1 MPTPQENR
9 IKRLIEPVITDMG
22 FDLVSIRIIG
32 SQKLQ
37 TLQIMAEDP
46 NTGNLDLNNCT
57 KISNALSALLDV
69 EDPIQSA
76 YQLEIS
82 SPGIDRP
89 LVRERDFLKHIGYE
103 ISVETEN
110 PTESGQK
117 RFRGKLLSYDGQ
129 KFSMTTDTGDVDIE
143 LNNASRVK
151 LILTDELAKQ
161 ALKKRRVES

>member
-9 IKRLIEPVITDMG
+9 IKRLIEPVLTDMG

-110 PTESGQK
+110 PNDSGQK